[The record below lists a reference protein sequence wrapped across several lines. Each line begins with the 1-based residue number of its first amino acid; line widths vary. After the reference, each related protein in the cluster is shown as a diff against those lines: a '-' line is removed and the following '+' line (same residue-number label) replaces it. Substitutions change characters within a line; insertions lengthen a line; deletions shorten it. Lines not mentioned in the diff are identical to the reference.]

1 MNHKLILK
9 QYWGYESFRGV
20 QQEIIESVIAGKDT
34 LGLMPTGGGKSL
46 CFQVPALALPGLTL
60 VITPLIALMKDQVD
74 HLRHQGINATAIY
87 SGMSREEIAIV
98 LDNCILGSVKLLYI
112 SPERLASDLFQ
123 NKVRKMN
130 ISFITVDEAH
140 CISQWGYDFRPAY
153 LEIAKIRDL
162 LTTPN
167 PAPSTNSLTPSPPS
181 LQEGQ
186 GGSPSPSLREG
197 RGGSIPILALTATA
211 TPLVVDDIQDRLL
224 FREKNVIGMSF
235 ARENLAY
242 VVRHT
247 DDKLSELAHIL
258 NAIQQSAIVYVR
270 SRKRCKEIAE
280 FLNSQSTLNN
290 QNNQMIATYYHA
302 GLEPAIK
309 DNRQES
315 WQNDEVRIMVAT
327 NAFGM
332 GIDKADVR
340 IVIHMDSPSSLE
352 AYFQEAGRAGRDGKK
367 AYAVLLH
374 SNNDDSRLRK
384 RIIDTYPPK
393 EFIREIYNQLAYF
406 YQIALGYGYGETH
419 AFSIERFCAAYRH
432 FPTHVEAALSILTQ
446 AGYINYDADPNNAA
460 RLRFLIDRNELY
472 RLQEGS
478 KYETAVITALLRTYG
493 GLFVDYCFIDE
504 SRIADIT
511 GIDRNILY
519 QTLKGLHDKHIISFI
534 PQRSTPLITFTKSRE
549 DGADIIISEEVYEKR
564 REQFKKNIEA
574 VITYTN
580 DNYHCR
586 SQQLLEYFGE
596 TNSKPCHICDVCR
609 AEIGKEPES
618 DATVKDA
625 MGLIMELLA
634 DKKAH
639 HVNEIKHLPINSN
652 LIGKALRKL
661 LDEEDVYMDGSSVVK
676 S

>member
-1 MNHKLILK
+1 MNYELILK
-9 QYWGYESFRGV
+9 QYWGYDSFRGV
-20 QQEIIESVIAGKDT
+20 QKEIIESILAGKDT

-46 CFQVPALALPGLTL
+46 CFQVPAMALPGLTI

-74 HLRHQGINATAIY
+74 HLRHQGVNATAIY

-153 LEIAKIRDL
+153 LEIAKIRAL
-162 LTTPN
+162 LTTQH
-167 PAPSTNSLTPSPPS
+167 PSPNTSSSPHKGG
-181 LQEGQ
+181 QER
-186 GGSPSPSLREG
+186 SP
-197 RGGSIPILALTATA
+197 IPILALTATA

-224 FREKNVIGMSF
+224 FSEKNVIGMSF

-247 DDKLSELAHIL
+247 DDKLSELVHIL
-258 NAIQQSAIVYVR
+258 KAIPQSAIVYVR
-270 SRKRCKEIAE
+270 SRKRSKEIAE
-280 FLNSQSTLNN
+280 FLNDKISPDTHGTQK
-290 QNNQMIATYYHA
+290 IATFYHA

-419 AFSIERFCAAYRH
+419 EFSIERFCTAYRH
-432 FPTHVEAALSILTQ
+432 FPTHVEAALSILSQ
-446 AGYINYDADPNNAA
+446 AGYISYDADPNNAA

-478 KYETAVITALLRTYG
+478 KYETAVITALLRAYG

-549 DGADIIISEEVYEKR
+549 DGADIIISEEIYEKR

-580 DNYHCR
+580 DNYRCR

-596 TNSKPCHICDVCR
+596 KDCEPCHICDVCR

-618 DATVKDA
+618 DATIEDA
-625 MGLIMELLA
+625 MNLIMELLA
-634 DKKAH
+634 DHKAH
-639 HVNEIKHLPINSN
+639 HVNDIKHLPINSN

-661 LDEEDVYMDGSSVVK
+661 LDEEEVYMDGSSVIK
-676 S
+676 C